1 MLLLL
6 CDVVNVVMVVM
17 EMTFT
22 YVSVHT
28 RAVPKG
34 ARLATN

>member
-1 MLLLL
+1 MAT
-6 CDVVNVVMVVM
+6 VVVVVVVM

-22 YVSVHT
+22 RVSVHT
-28 RAVPKG
+28 RAVQRG